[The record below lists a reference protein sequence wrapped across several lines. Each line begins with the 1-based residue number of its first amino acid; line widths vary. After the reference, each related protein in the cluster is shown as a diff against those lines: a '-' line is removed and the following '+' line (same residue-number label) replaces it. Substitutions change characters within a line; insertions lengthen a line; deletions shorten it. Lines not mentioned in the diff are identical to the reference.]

1 MQHTIAVF
9 RKECAPAAILPAVG
23 HSYSADIIDCHRV
36 MEMTVISST
45 PSALLSE
52 TICSVYRGR
61 HKQTVFLIF
70 LSQAVRL
77 QGSLPARGED
87 SRHTEKW
94 IERD

>member
-1 MQHTIAVF
+1 
-9 RKECAPAAILPAVG
+9 
-23 HSYSADIIDCHRV
+23 
-36 MEMTVISST
+36 MTVISST

-77 QGSLPARGED
+77 QGSLPAIGEGKIKQKRETKGGERGE
-87 SRHTEKW
+87 K
-94 IERD
+94 